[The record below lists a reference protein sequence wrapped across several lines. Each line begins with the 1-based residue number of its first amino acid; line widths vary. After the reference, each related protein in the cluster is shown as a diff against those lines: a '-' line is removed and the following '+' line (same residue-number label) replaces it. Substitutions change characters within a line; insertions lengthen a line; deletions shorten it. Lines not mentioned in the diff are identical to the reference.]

1 MIILE
6 LNAEK
11 LSLLKQCV
19 ALVLGEVFK
28 NEVATIS
35 ISNVLKS
42 DTRKALYSDLESTQ
56 QEKRSK

>member
-1 MIILE
+1 MLILE
-6 LNAEK
+6 LNAEE

-19 ALVLGEVFK
+19 ALVLGEVFE

-42 DTRKALYSDLESTQ
+42 DTRKLEVLTQ
-56 QEKRSK
+56 I